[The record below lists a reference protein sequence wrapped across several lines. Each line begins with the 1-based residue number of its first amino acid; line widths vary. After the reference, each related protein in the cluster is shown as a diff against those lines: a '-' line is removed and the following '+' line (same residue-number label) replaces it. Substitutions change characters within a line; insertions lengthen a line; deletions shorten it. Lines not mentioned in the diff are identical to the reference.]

1 MNEDKARHT
10 PAVNKES
17 PQAVLWN
24 HWAEPDQVTGPGAKI
39 EPELRRKGICSESK
53 NEHKNSKIT
62 CEVKRSYPGFV
73 LSISMFSTQRRSL
86 FYVLACLDLFIF
98 RGQWHFRRP
107 KVKIRPGHK
116 LFVWWPIFAS
126 IAGQGQ
132 AHKGLKDE
140 PVDCGLSCQCGCPG
154 DRRVLP
160 VEGSWWI
167 KSHHWH
173 AEGWS
178 SLEFDWREGSHKL

>member
-1 MNEDKARHT
+1 M
-10 PAVNKES
+10 
-17 PQAVLWN
+17 
-24 HWAEPDQVTGPGAKI
+24 
-39 EPELRRKGICSESK
+39 
-53 NEHKNSKIT
+53 NSKIT

-73 LSISMFSTQRRSL
+73 LSQSMFSTQRQSL
-86 FYVLACLDLFIF
+86 FYVPACLDLFIF
-98 RGQWHFRRP
+98 RGHWHFRRP

-178 SLEFDWREGSHKL
+178 SLEFDWREGSHKLQTGADVFDGVTWILAVINIWGSDGSLASYELFLQFSCGA